1 MSLDLASLPAWAFAF
16 VLVLGR
22 IGAAL
27 TLLPGLG
34 EASPQRIVEEHFM
47 PVPVPD
53 NASWT
58 AEWLEYEAEA
68 ENWYSQQPTP

>member
-1 MSLDLASLPAWAFAF
+1 MSFDLATLPAWAFAF

-34 EASPQRIVEEHFM
+34 EAAPPAM
-47 PVPVPD
+47 
-53 NASWT
+53 
-58 AEWLEYEAEA
+58 
-68 ENWYSQQPTP
+68 QPGMKGVATRSAGGAHDFVKDAQSLVRN